1 MLGSAY
7 IALGANL
14 SEPNITL
21 ERAINRLS
29 ATADI
34 RLRQR
39 SRLYRTVPID
49 AAGPDFCNAV
59 IEIVTGLNPLALLK
73 ALLHLESEFGR
84 TRLARHAPR
93 TLDLDLIAHE
103 GQRVESDSLT
113 LPHPRAHGRAFV
125 LIPLCELNEAVLL
138 GPPESQALR
147 TAGFWRDR
155 LSSEQRKQV
164 IAW

>member
-1 MLGSAY
+1 
-7 IALGANL
+7 
-14 SEPNITL
+14 
-21 ERAINRLS
+21 
-29 ATADI
+29 
-34 RLRQR
+34 
-39 SRLYRTVPID
+39 
-49 AAGPDFCNAV
+49 V